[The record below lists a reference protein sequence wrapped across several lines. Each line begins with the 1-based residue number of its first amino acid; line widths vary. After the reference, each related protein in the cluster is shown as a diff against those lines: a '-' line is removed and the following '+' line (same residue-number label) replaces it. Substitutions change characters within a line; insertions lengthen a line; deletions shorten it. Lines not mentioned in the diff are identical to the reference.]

1 MLSAHS
7 QDVVTHYT
15 RRHSGRDGLF
25 GNQPFANYGYWTRD
39 GMTLAQAAEA
49 LTEVVATAAGLR
61 DGDRVLDVGAG
72 YGAGAVIYAQRCQPQ
87 SIIGIDITD
96 IRIEEGRKYVAEHGL
111 SEVIDLRLG
120 SATAMEFA
128 DASFDKLVSVECA
141 FHFDTRR
148 DFLRE
153 AARVLK
159 PGGTLALTDMIP
171 RRGVDPKT
179 YMRGEKTLNSGVCL
193 DNLGNAYDA
202 DTYAAYLREAGFEAV
217 RIESIV
223 EWTRLRFA
231 DTLDT
236 MADREGGER
245 GTQWRN
251 SAKRLREFVTLGED
265 YVLVVA
271 RRSR

>member
-15 RRHSGRDGLF
+15 RRHSGREGLF
-25 GNQPFANYGYWTRD
+25 GEQPFANYGYWTRE

-49 LTEVVATAAGLR
+49 LTELVATAAGLGP
-61 DGDRVLDVGAG
+61 GDRVLDVGAG
-72 YGAGAVIYAQRCQPQ
+72 YGAGAVVYAQRCRPQ
-87 SIIGIDITD
+87 SIVGIDITE
-96 IRIEEGRKYVAEHGL
+96 IRIEEGRKYVAKHGL
-111 SEVIDLRLG
+111 SEIIELRLG

-171 RRGVDPKT
+171 RRGVDPRN
-179 YMRGEKTLNSGVCL
+179 YQRGELTLNSGVCL
-193 DNLGNAYDA
+193 DNATNAYDA
-202 DTYAAYLREAGFEAV
+202 DRYAGYLREAGFEAV

-231 DTLDT
+231 ETLVT

-251 SAKRLREFVTLGED
+251 SAQRLRELVERGED

-271 RRSR
+271 RRRH

>member
-15 RRHSGRDGLF
+15 RRHDGRDGLF
-25 GNQPFANYGYWTRD
+25 GDQPFANYGYWTRD
-39 GMTLAQAAEA
+39 GLTLEQAAEA

-61 DGDRVLDVGAG
+61 PGDAVLDVGAG
-72 YGAGAVIYAQRCQPQ
+72 YGAGAVIYAKRCRPA
-87 SIIGIDITD
+87 SITGIDITPV
-96 IRIEEGRKYVAEHGL
+96 RIEEGRRYVAGHGL
-111 SEVIDLRLG
+111 SDVIALQLG
-120 SATAMEFA
+120 SATAMDFA

-141 FHFDTRR
+141 FHFDTRV

-171 RRGVDPKT
+171 RRGTDPGA
-179 YMRGEKTLNSGVCL
+179 YLRGEKTLNSGVCL
-193 DNLGNAYDA
+193 DNPANAYDA
-202 DTYAAYLREAGFEAV
+202 DVYAAHLRDAGFEAV

-223 EWTRLRFA
+223 EWTRLPFA
-231 DTLDT
+231 RCLDA
-236 MADREGGER
+236 MGEREGGER
-245 GTQWRN
+245 GAAWRR
-251 SAKRLREFVTLGED
+251 SAARLREFVELGED

-271 RRSR
+271 RRAR